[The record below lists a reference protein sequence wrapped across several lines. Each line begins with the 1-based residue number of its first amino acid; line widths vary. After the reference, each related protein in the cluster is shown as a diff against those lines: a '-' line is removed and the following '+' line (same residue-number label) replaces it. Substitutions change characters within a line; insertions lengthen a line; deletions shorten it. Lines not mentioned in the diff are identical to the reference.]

1 MTVKLT
7 RTEQMILAKMQNG
20 VSDKRM
26 AIELVVSTNTVR
38 THIRH
43 IVRKHGVHNRY
54 ELPGVERR
62 LDPYKQQVIALR
74 RAGKS
79 LREIDTELDVRP
91 GATWD
96 VVRRLRMA
104 GVEVP

>member
-1 MTVKLT
+1 MTIKLT
-7 RTEQMILAKMQNG
+7 RTEQIVLAKMQAG

-26 AIELVVSTNTVR
+26 AVELVVSDNTIR

-43 IVRKHGVHNRY
+43 LVKKHGVHSRY

-62 LDPYKQQVIALR
+62 VEPYKQQIIEMR